1 MSELKGQILGILLV
15 LIIFGAMVTTFKTVF
30 DNTATRVEQAISETI
45 SEAELA

>member
-15 LIIFGAMVTTFKTVF
+15 LIVFGVMVTTFKTVF
-30 DNTATRVEQAISETI
+30 ENTALRVEEVISETI